1 MSAFHYA
8 IYGGL
13 GLVLVVLGLWR
24 TSRGAR
30 LKPFGTAI
38 GATILVVILLSL
50 VGIVSLDG
58 VESCLN
64 EKGSG
69 RSKLLWCL
77 AHVRMAG
84 K

>member
-8 IYGGL
+8 IYAGL
-13 GLVLVVLGLWR
+13 GLVLVALGLWR
-24 TSRGAR
+24 GSRGAR

-38 GATILVVILLSL
+38 GATILVVIALSFL
-50 VGIVSLDG
+50 GVVSLDG

-64 EKGSG
+64 EKGVG
-69 RSKLLWCL
+69 RSKLFRCL
-77 AHVRMAG
+77 AYVHMAG